1 MPKPLRRL
9 ARLHPLQRVA
19 IVAWVLLL
27 AGVSVRLL
35 IAPVRSHTVVPIYL
49 TAAERWLESAPLYL
63 EAPPLDVYR
72 NPPGLA
78 AAFVP
83 FTWLPERLAG
93 IVWRWLGVAL
103 FLTALARW
111 MREGLPRPLSPG
123 ESGLVF
129 TLVSI
134 LAVPSVNNGQMNML
148 MVGALL
154 YGATA
159 AAQVPCWWK
168 PGAPSTTPAR
178 QRVYAAA
185 GIWLAAAAAV
195 KVYPAAVGLL
205 VGLVDRRR
213 VFPWFFGAALVFFVL
228 PFALR
233 DPDYVATECENFLIH
248 VLADDRT
255 WAGLTRA
262 PQDLFLALRVWAAP
276 PPVEIYLVA
285 KLLVAIGMAGLV
297 GLVLRQT
304 HNSRLVS
311 SIGFHLGCVWIT
323 VLGPAT
329 EVQTYVLL
337 APSAAV
343 SVVQAAAE
351 RQRRAGLVRLGLAIV
366 GYGLLIL
373 PIIRDMFPHG
383 KAFHALALPPIGG
396 TLILVAVIWSAA
408 QAIRTTRTAAS
419 AELVKL
425 SPPETLTL
433 ERKAPCPTDRA
444 A

>member
-1 MPKPLRRL
+1 MPSPLQRL

-19 IVAWVLLL
+19 FIAWALLL
-27 AGVSVRLL
+27 IGVSARVL

-49 TAAERWLESAPLYL
+49 TAAERWLESAPLYHH
-63 EAPPLDVYR
+63 APPLDVYR
-72 NPPGLA
+72 NPPGVA

-93 IVWRWLGVAL
+93 LVWRWLGVAL
-103 FLTALARW
+103 FLTGLARW

-123 ESGLVF
+123 ESGVVL

-134 LAVPSVNNGQMNML
+134 LAVPSVNNGQANML

-159 AAQVPCWWK
+159 AARVPCWWK
-168 PGAPSTTPAR
+168 PGAQFAIPAR

-185 GIWLAAAAAV
+185 GVWLAVAASV

-213 VFPWFFGAALVFFVL
+213 VYPWFFGVALVLFAL

-255 WAGLTRA
+255 WAALARA
-262 PQDLFLALRVWAAP
+262 PQDIFLALRVWVAP
-276 PPVEIYLVA
+276 PPVEIYLMA
-285 KLLVAIGMAGLV
+285 KLAVAVGMAGLV

-304 HNSRLVS
+304 HDPRIVS

-329 EVQTYVLL
+329 EIQTYVLL
-337 APSAAV
+337 APTAAV
-343 SVVQAAAE
+343 MVVQAAAE
-351 RQRRAGLVRLGLAIV
+351 RQGARLIRFGLAIV
-366 GYGLLIL
+366 GYGLLIV
-373 PIIRDMFPHG
+373 PIFRDMFPQG

-396 TLILVAVIWSAA
+396 TLVLVAVIWSAVR
-408 QAIRTTRTAAS
+408 AIRVAPSAA
-419 AELVKL
+419 LVEPPQ
-425 SPPETLTL
+425 STPPETPTL
-433 ERKAPCPTDRA
+433 EERHTCLTDRA